1 MLVEPS
7 MKHASD
13 FDGSQSRVTTAPPL
27 HLRHELLPVILP
39 ELVDQALSIATAARD
54 NIRMRFHTLVPDMR
68 AQRGVGA
75 VAAPGAKDGRGLRFQ
90 VWALLK
96 PFKEEVLTIRSC
108 ERATTECGANFGPNA
123 RQNEEQIPAML
134 KLNRPKEVALQ
145 KSGQP

>member
-1 MLVEPS
+1 
-7 MKHASD
+7 
-13 FDGSQSRVTTAPPL
+13 
-27 HLRHELLPVILP
+27 
-39 ELVDQALSIATAARD
+39 
-54 NIRMRFHTLVPDMR
+54 MRFHTLVPDMR
-68 AQRGVGA
+68 AQRGVRA
-75 VAAPGAKDGRGLRFQ
+75 VAAPGAKVGRGLGFQ

-108 ERATTECGANFGPNA
+108 ERATTGCRANCGPIA